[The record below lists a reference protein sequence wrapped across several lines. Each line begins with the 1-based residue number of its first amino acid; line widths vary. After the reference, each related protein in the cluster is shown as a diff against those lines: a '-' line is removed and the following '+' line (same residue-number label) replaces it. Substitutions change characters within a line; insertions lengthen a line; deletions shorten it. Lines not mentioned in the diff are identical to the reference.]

1 AVTLL
6 VQRRPERRV
15 GTLASLN
22 GALVLVV
29 LVTGH
34 TLEPVALAA
43 WAGHLALA
51 VAGAATVSRFLPT
64 FVGQAPGA
72 PLFRYHPLSGIAG
85 LYSLASLAGVPGTP
99 GAMLWLESARSLVA
113 GNRTELLLLLAAAWL
128 AALTA
133 VMRQW
138 RQAFGVSATVT
149 PGAPSREAADLMPP
163 SRVPFEARMALWISA
178 VGLVTLGHMHLWR
191 AH

>member
-1 AVTLL
+1 
-6 VQRRPERRV
+6 
-15 GTLASLN
+15 
-22 GALVLVV
+22 
-29 LVTGH
+29 
-34 TLEPVALAA
+34 
-43 WAGHLALA
+43 
-51 VAGAATVSRFLPT
+51 
-64 FVGQAPGA
+64 
-72 PLFRYHPLSGIAG
+72 
-85 LYSLASLAGVPGTP
+85 AGVPGTP

-138 RQAFGVSATVT
+138 RQAFGVSTNVT
-149 PGAPSREAADLMPP
+149 TGLPSREVADLLPP

-191 AH
+191 PH